1 MKSAEAFRTISE
13 VSELLDTPAHVLR
26 FWESRFT
33 QIKPIKRAGG
43 RRYYRPGDVALLAGI
58 KQLLHDDGL
67 TIRGVQKILRE
78 RGVAH
83 VASLSPVD
91 VMTAIGA
98 MAVVDRSPSPK
109 LAARDERPDAR
120 TADEDLPLGTTGI
133 MAFEEGTGEDN
144 AERHSQFVDDTAA
157 LAAQASPLWPV
168 AETPDIPDADP
179 QLLPDP
185 SGDEAPMIVDVPV
198 LPQQGHGMVTAIGRV
213 QGREQEPA
221 AAIPDRLVPGVQAPQ
236 GLAPATLTP
245 DTGGATGKSEATSR
259 ADADNSA
266 GHAAEGG
273 VGHWPD
279 TGLIDETPLP
289 AARML
294 RAMTA
299 VRARDHRAELTAIYE
314 RARKLHV
321 RLSDRS
327 EVIGPA
333 D

>member
-91 VMTAIGA
+91 VMAAIGA
-98 MAVVDRSPSPK
+98 MAAVDRSSGPK
-109 LAARDERPDAR
+109 LASRDERPDAR

-133 MAFEEGTGEDN
+133 MAFKEGTDDDD
-144 AERHSQFVDDTAA
+144 ADSHSPFVDDTAA
-157 LAAQASPLWPV
+157 LAAPASPLWPA
-168 AETPDIPDADP
+168 AETPDIPNAAP

-198 LPQQGHGMVTAIGRV
+198 LPRQGYGMVTAIGRV
-213 QGREQEPA
+213 QGREPEPA
-221 AAIPDRLVPGVQAPQ
+221 AAIPDPLVPGVQAPQ

-245 DTGGATGKSEATSR
+245 ETGGATGESEAISR

-266 GHAAEGG
+266 GHADEGG
-273 VGHWPD
+273 AGHRPD